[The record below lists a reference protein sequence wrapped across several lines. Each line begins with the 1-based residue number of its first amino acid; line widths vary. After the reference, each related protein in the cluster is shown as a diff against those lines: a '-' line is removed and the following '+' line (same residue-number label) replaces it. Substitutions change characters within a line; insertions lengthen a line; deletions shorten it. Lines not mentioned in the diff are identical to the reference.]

1 MVIIERLQIEVAM
14 VCLVVH
20 VIGIDASTGRQVSL
34 AKIETNQFDPD
45 HLDAQ
50 VGVALDAALST
61 TKGKGADLGALR
73 SWQPEVSAVLTAD
86 EEEVRPSLHLTAETL
101 QRLVAAGASFDFD
114 PYV

>member
-1 MVIIERLQIEVAM
+1 M

-20 VIGIDASTGRQVSL
+20 VIGIDAGTGREVSL

-50 VGVALDAALST
+50 VGAALDAALSS
-61 TKGKGADLGALR
+61 TKNADLCALR